1 METNNNALTLYG
13 RMPDPLAAIKTLGEA
28 FKTSPMLGLTTP
40 GDGIVLAMTCMADGI
55 TPLDFIRKYH
65 IIEGRPSMRADAMT
79 AEFRRRGGKVRW
91 LQLGDS
97 GTAEAEF
104 EFENQTLKM
113 SFTLDDA
120 RRLLGKGKDGKDRI
134 DKPGGNWEK
143 DPGAMLRARLTSKAI
158 RILAPEIVAG
168 VYTPEEVQDFA
179 DDVAVKPAAARKAVA
194 DRRQAEV
201 AEAVAAVAP
210 NKPTPE
216 QMAQI
221 EAAWNATPNAPA
233 PGEVIDAEFEPKP
246 QTTPEPTP
254 APPVAEVPNAIDD
267 PEALATNEDFRTL
280 LAVASKL
287 QSPTDPSRGYNAE
300 EVLTGL
306 KKACNVTDHR
316 QAKRRQVLAL
326 IGKFRERLS
335 RGPQ

>member
-1 METNNNALTLYG
+1 MTEANANALALYQ
-13 RMPDPLAAIKTLGEA
+13 RMDDPLLAITKLGEA
-28 FKTSPMLGLTTP
+28 FQKSPIMGLTTP
-40 GDGIVLAMTCMADGI
+40 GDGVVVALTVLAMGI
-55 TPLDFIRKYH
+55 TPFDFYRTFH

-104 EFENQTLKM
+104 EFEGQTLKM
-113 SFTLDDA
+113 QFTLDDA
-120 RRLLGKGKDGKDRI
+120 RRLLGKGRDGKDRI
-134 DKPGGNWEK
+134 DKPDGNWQK

-179 DDVAVKPAAARKAVA
+179 DDVTPKPAAARKAVA
-194 DRRQAEV
+194 DKRQAEV
-201 AEAVAAVAP
+201 AEAVAAVASAP
-210 NKPTPE
+210 V
-216 QMAQI
+216 
-221 EAAWNATPNAPA
+221 ATPVEDPTI
-233 PGEVIDAEFEPKP
+233 IDAEFEVVPKP
-246 QTTPEPTP
+246 QPTPEPTP
-254 APPVAEVPNAIDD
+254 APPVSEVPNAIDD

-326 IGKFRERLS
+326 INKFRERLS

>member
-1 METNNNALTLYG
+1 MSETNNNAITLYG

-104 EFENQTLKM
+104 EFEGQTLRM
-113 SFTLDDA
+113 AFTLDDA
-120 RRLLGKGKDGKDRI
+120 RKLLGKGKDGKDRI

-179 DDVAVKPAAARKAVA
+179 DDVAPKPAAARKAVA
-194 DRRQAEV
+194 DKRQAEV

-210 NKPTPE
+210 ASVATPVEDPTIIDADFEVVPKPTS
-216 QMAQI
+216 
-221 EAAWNATPNAPA
+221 
-233 PGEVIDAEFEPKP
+233 
-246 QTTPEPTP
+246 TPEPTP
-254 APPVAEVPNAIDD
+254 APAVAEVPNAIDD

-287 QSPTDPSRGYNAE
+287 QSPNDPTRGYNAE

-316 QAKRRQVLAL
+316 QAKRRQVSAL
-326 IGKFRERLS
+326 INKFRERLS

>member
-1 METNNNALTLYG
+1 
-13 RMPDPLAAIKTLGEA
+13 
-28 FKTSPMLGLTTP
+28 
-40 GDGIVLAMTCMADGI
+40 MADGI

-104 EFENQTLKM
+104 EFEGQSFKM

-179 DDVAVKPAAARKAVA
+179 EDVATKPAAARKAVA
-194 DRRQAEV
+194 DKRQAEV
-201 AEAVAAVAP
+201 AEAVAAVSPAP
-210 NKPTPE
+210 V
-216 QMAQI
+216 
-221 EAAWNATPNAPA
+221 ATADDDRIIDVEFEVVPKSQPAPA
-233 PGEVIDAEFEPKP
+233 PVE
-246 QTTPEPTP
+246 
-254 APPVAEVPNAIDD
+254 APPVSEVPNAIDD

-287 QSPTDPSRGYNAE
+287 QSPNDPSRGYNAE

-306 KKACNVTDHR
+306 KKACNVTNHR

-326 IGKFRERLS
+326 INKFRERLS

>member
-1 METNNNALTLYG
+1 
-13 RMPDPLAAIKTLGEA
+13 
-28 FKTSPMLGLTTP
+28 
-40 GDGIVLAMTCMADGI
+40 MADGI

-104 EFENQTLKM
+104 EFEGQTLRM
-113 SFTLDDA
+113 AFTLDDA
-120 RRLLGKGKDGKDRI
+120 RKLLGKGKDGKDRI

-179 DDVAVKPAAARKAVA
+179 DDAAPKPAAARKAVA
-194 DRRQAEV
+194 DKRQAEV

-210 NKPTPE
+210 APVATPVEDPTIIDADFEVVPKPQPTPE
-216 QMAQI
+216 
-221 EAAWNATPNAPA
+221 PA
-233 PGEVIDAEFEPKP
+233 
-246 QTTPEPTP
+246 P
-254 APPVAEVPNAIDD
+254 APPVTEVPNAIDD

-306 KKACNVTDHR
+306 KKACNVTDHK

-326 IGKFRERLS
+326 INKFRERLS

>member
-1 METNNNALTLYG
+1 MTETNANAIALYN
-13 RMPDPLAAIKTLGEA
+13 RMSDPLTAIKTLGEA
-28 FKTSPMLGLTTP
+28 FQKSPMLGITTP
-40 GDGIVLAMTCMADGI
+40 ADGMVLAIVCMADGI
-55 TPLDFIRKYH
+55 TPFDFIKKYH
-65 IIEGRPSMRADAMT
+65 IIEGRPSMRADAMA

-91 LQLGDS
+91 LQLGDK
-97 GTAEAEF
+97 GVAEAEF
-104 EFENQTLKM
+104 EFEGQTLRG
-113 SFTLDDA
+113 SFSLDDA
-120 RRLLGKGKDGKDRI
+120 RRMLGRDKDGKDRI
-134 DKPGGNWEK
+134 DKPNGNWQK
-143 DPGAMLRARLTSKAI
+143 NPDAMLRARLLSNFI
-158 RILAPEIVAG
+158 RIMAPEIVAG

-210 NKPTPE
+210 AQVATPE
-216 QMAQI
+216 PVI
-221 EAAWNATPNAPA
+221 E
-233 PGEVIDAEFEPKP
+233 VEFEPKP
-246 QTTPEPTP
+246 QPAPAPVE
-254 APPVAEVPNAIDD
+254 APPVTEVPNAIDD

-287 QSPTDPSRGYNAE
+287 QSPNDPSRGYNAE

-306 KKACNVTDHR
+306 KKACNVTDHK

>member
-1 METNNNALTLYG
+1 MTETNNNALTLYG

-104 EFENQTLKM
+104 EFEGQTLKM
-113 SFTLDDA
+113 AFTLEDA

-168 VYTPEEVQDFA
+168 VYTPEEVADFA
-179 DDVAVKPAAARKAVA
+179 DDVQVRPAAARKAVA
-194 DRRQAEV
+194 DKRQAEV
-201 AEAVAAVAP
+201 AEAVAAVSPAP
-210 NKPTPE
+210 VATPE
-216 QMAQI
+216 PVI
-221 EAAWNATPNAPA
+221 EVEFEAAPA
-233 PGEVIDAEFEPKP
+233 PAPAPAPVE
-246 QTTPEPTP
+246 
-254 APPVAEVPNAIDD
+254 APPVTEVPNAIED

-287 QSPTDPSRGYNAE
+287 QSPNDPTRGYNAE

>member
-1 METNNNALTLYG
+1 MTETNNNAITLYG

-40 GDGIVLAMTCMADGI
+40 GDGVVLAMTCMADGI

-65 IIEGRPSMRADAMT
+65 IIEGRPSMRADAMA

-91 LQLGDS
+91 LQLGEK
-97 GTAEAEF
+97 GVAEAEF
-104 EFENQTLKM
+104 EFEGQTLRG
-113 SFTLDDA
+113 SFSLDDA
-120 RRLLGKGKDGKDRI
+120 RRMLGKDKDGKDRI
-134 DKPGGNWEK
+134 DKPNGNWQK
-143 DPGAMLRARLTSKAI
+143 SPDAMLRARLLSNFI
-158 RILAPEIVAG
+158 RLMAPEIVAG

-179 DDVAVKPAAARKAVA
+179 DDVAPKPAAARKAVA

-201 AEAVAAVAP
+201 AEAVAAVASAP
-210 NKPTPE
+210 V
-216 QMAQI
+216 
-221 EAAWNATPNAPA
+221 ATPVEDPSI
-233 PGEVIDAEFEPKP
+233 IDAEFEVVPKP
-246 QTTPEPTP
+246 QPTPEPTP
-254 APPVAEVPNAIDD
+254 VPPVSEVPNAIDD

-287 QSPTDPSRGYNAE
+287 QSPTDPTRGYNAE

-306 KKACNVTDHR
+306 KKACNVTNHR

-326 IGKFRERLS
+326 INKFRERLS

>member
-1 METNNNALTLYG
+1 MSETNNNAITLYG

-104 EFENQTLKM
+104 EFEGQTLRM
-113 SFTLDDA
+113 AFTLDDA
-120 RRLLGKGKDGKDRI
+120 RKLLGKGKDGKDRI

-158 RILAPEIVAG
+158 RIMAPEIVAG
-168 VYTPEEVQDFA
+168 VYTPEEVADFTE
-179 DDVAVKPAAARKAVA
+179 DVTPKPAAARKAVA

-201 AEAVAAVAP
+201 AEAVAAVSP
-210 NKPTPE
+210 
-216 QMAQI
+216 AQV
-221 EAAWNATPNAPA
+221 EAAWNATPNPPA
-233 PGEVIDAEFEPKP
+233 PGDVIDAEFEPKP
-246 QTTPEPTP
+246 QP
-254 APPVAEVPNAIDD
+254 APAPAPVEPPPVSEVPNAIDD

-306 KKACNVTDHR
+306 KKACNVTDHK
-316 QAKRRQVLAL
+316 QAKRRQVSAL
-326 IGKFRERLS
+326 INKFRERLS

>member
-1 METNNNALTLYG
+1 MTETNNNAITLYG

-104 EFENQTLKM
+104 EFEGQSFKM

-168 VYTPEEVQDFA
+168 VYTPEEVADLA
-179 DDVAVKPAAARKAVA
+179 DDVQVKPAAARKAVA
-194 DRRQAEV
+194 DKRQAEV
-201 AEAVAAVAP
+201 AEAVAAVSP
-210 NKPTPE
+210 
-216 QMAQI
+216 AQVATAEPVI
-221 EAAWNATPNAPA
+221 EVEFEAAPQPAPA
-233 PGEVIDAEFEPKP
+233 PVE
-246 QTTPEPTP
+246 
-254 APPVAEVPNAIDD
+254 APPVSEVPNAIDD

-287 QSPTDPSRGYNAE
+287 QSPNDPSRGYNAE

>member
-1 METNNNALTLYG
+1 MTETNNNALTLYG

-134 DKPGGNWEK
+134 DKSGGNWEK

-179 DDVAVKPAAARKAVA
+179 DDVQVKPAAARKAVA
-194 DRRQAEV
+194 DKRQAEV
-201 AEAVAAVAP
+201 AEAVAAVSP
-210 NKPTPE
+210 
-216 QMAQI
+216 AQVATAEPVI
-221 EAAWNATPNAPA
+221 EVEFEAAPAVAPA
-233 PGEVIDAEFEPKP
+233 PVE
-246 QTTPEPTP
+246 
-254 APPVAEVPNAIDD
+254 APPVSEVPNAIDD

-306 KKACNVTDHR
+306 KKACSVTDHR

>member
-1 METNNNALTLYG
+1 MTETNNNAITLYG

-65 IIEGRPSMRADAMT
+65 IIEGRPSMRADAMA

-91 LQLGDS
+91 LQLGEK
-97 GTAEAEF
+97 GVAEAEF
-104 EFENQTLKM
+104 EFEGQTLRG
-113 SFTLDDA
+113 SFSLDDA
-120 RRLLGKGKDGKDRI
+120 RRMLGKDKDGKDRI
-134 DKPGGNWEK
+134 DKPNGNWQK
-143 DPGAMLRARLTSKAI
+143 NPDAMLRARLLSNFI
-158 RILAPEIVAG
+158 RMMAPEIVAG

-179 DDVAVKPAAARKAVA
+179 DDVQVKPAAARKAVA

-210 NKPTPE
+210 APV
-216 QMAQI
+216 
-221 EAAWNATPNAPA
+221 ATPAEDPTI
-233 PGEVIDAEFEPKP
+233 IDAEFEVVPKP
-246 QTTPEPTP
+246 QPAPAPAPVE
-254 APPVAEVPNAIDD
+254 APPVTEVPNAIED

-306 KKACNVTDHR
+306 KKACNVTNHR

>member
-1 METNNNALTLYG
+1 
-13 RMPDPLAAIKTLGEA
+13 MPDPLAAIKTLGEA

-40 GDGIVLAMTCMADGI
+40 GDGVVLAMTCMADGI

-91 LQLGDS
+91 LQLGDK
-97 GTAEAEF
+97 GVAEAEF
-104 EFENQTLKM
+104 EFEGQTLRA
-113 SFTLDDA
+113 SFSLDDA
-120 RRLLGKGKDGKDRI
+120 RKLLGKGKDGKDRI
-134 DKPGGNWEK
+134 DKAGGNWEK
-143 DPGAMLRARLTSKAI
+143 DPGAMLRARLTSKII
-158 RILAPEIVAG
+158 RIMAPEIVAG
-168 VYTPEEVQDFA
+168 VYTPEEVADFA
-179 DDVAVKPAAARKAVA
+179 DDLQVKPAAARKAVA
-194 DRRQAEV
+194 DKRQAEV
-201 AEAVAAVAP
+201 AEAVAAVSP
-210 NKPTPE
+210 
-216 QMAQI
+216 AQVATAEPVI
-221 EAAWNATPNAPA
+221 EVEFEAAPQPAPA
-233 PGEVIDAEFEPKP
+233 PVE
-246 QTTPEPTP
+246 
-254 APPVAEVPNAIDD
+254 APPISEVPNAIDD

-287 QSPTDPSRGYNAE
+287 QSPNDSSRGYNAE

-326 IGKFRERLS
+326 INKFRERLS

>member
-1 METNNNALTLYG
+1 MTETNNNAITLYG

-40 GDGIVLAMTCMADGI
+40 GDGVVLAMTCMADGI

-104 EFENQTLKM
+104 EFEGQTLRM
-113 SFTLDDA
+113 AFTLDDA
-120 RRLLGKGKDGKDRI
+120 RKLLGKGKDGKDRI

-194 DRRQAEV
+194 DKRQAEV
-201 AEAVAAVAP
+201 AEAVAAVSPAP
-210 NKPTPE
+210 VATPE
-216 QMAQI
+216 PVI
-221 EAAWNATPNAPA
+221 EVEFEAAPA
-233 PGEVIDAEFEPKP
+233 PAPVE
-246 QTTPEPTP
+246 
-254 APPVAEVPNAIDD
+254 APPVTEVPNAIED

-306 KKACNVTDHR
+306 KKACNVTNHR

>member
-1 METNNNALTLYG
+1 
-13 RMPDPLAAIKTLGEA
+13 
-28 FKTSPMLGLTTP
+28 MLGLTTP

-91 LQLGDS
+91 LQLGEK
-97 GTAEAEF
+97 GVAEAEF
-104 EFENQTLKM
+104 EFEGQTLRG
-113 SFTLDDA
+113 SFSLDDA
-120 RRLLGKGKDGKDRI
+120 RRMLGKDKDGKDRI
-134 DKPGGNWEK
+134 DKPNGNWQK
-143 DPGAMLRARLTSKAI
+143 NPDAMLRARLLSNFI
-158 RILAPEIVAG
+158 RLMAPEIVAG

-179 DDVAVKPAAARKAVA
+179 DDVAPKPAAARKAVA
-194 DRRQAEV
+194 DKRQAEV
-201 AEAVAAVAP
+201 AEAVAAVS
-210 NKPTPE
+210 
-216 QMAQI
+216 
-221 EAAWNATPNAPA
+221 PA
-233 PGEVIDAEFEPKP
+233 PVATADDDRIIDAEFEVVPKSQP
-246 QTTPEPTP
+246 APAPVE
-254 APPVAEVPNAIDD
+254 APPVSEVPNAIDD

-306 KKACNVTDHR
+306 KKACNITNHR

>member
-1 METNNNALTLYG
+1 
-13 RMPDPLAAIKTLGEA
+13 
-28 FKTSPMLGLTTP
+28 
-40 GDGIVLAMTCMADGI
+40 
-55 TPLDFIRKYH
+55 
-65 IIEGRPSMRADAMT
+65 MT

-104 EFENQTLKM
+104 EFEGQTLRM
-113 SFTLDDA
+113 AFTLDDA
-120 RRLLGKGKDGKDRI
+120 RKLLGKGKDGKDRI

-179 DDVAVKPAAARKAVA
+179 DDVAPKPAAARKAVA
-194 DRRQAEV
+194 DKRQAEV
-201 AEAVAAVAP
+201 AEAVAAVSPAP
-210 NKPTPE
+210 V
-216 QMAQI
+216 
-221 EAAWNATPNAPA
+221 ATPPDDDRI
-233 PGEVIDAEFEPKP
+233 IDAEFEVVPKP
-246 QTTPEPTP
+246 QPTPEPTP
-254 APPVAEVPNAIDD
+254 VPPVSEVPNAIDD

-287 QSPTDPSRGYNAE
+287 QSPTDPNRGYNAE

-316 QAKRRQVLAL
+316 QAKRRQVSAL
-326 IGKFRERLS
+326 INKFRERLS

>member
-1 METNNNALTLYG
+1 
-13 RMPDPLAAIKTLGEA
+13 
-28 FKTSPMLGLTTP
+28 
-40 GDGIVLAMTCMADGI
+40 
-55 TPLDFIRKYH
+55 
-65 IIEGRPSMRADAMT
+65 MT

-104 EFENQTLKM
+104 EFEGQTLRM
-113 SFTLDDA
+113 AFTLDDA
-120 RRLLGKGKDGKDRI
+120 RKLLGKGKDGKDRI

-194 DRRQAEV
+194 DKRQAEV
-201 AEAVAAVAP
+201 AEAVAAVSPAP
-210 NKPTPE
+210 VATPE
-216 QMAQI
+216 PVI
-221 EAAWNATPNAPA
+221 EVEFEAAPA
-233 PGEVIDAEFEPKP
+233 PAPVE
-246 QTTPEPTP
+246 
-254 APPVAEVPNAIDD
+254 APPVTEVPNAIED

-306 KKACNVTDHR
+306 KKACNVTNHR